1 MPGIVSG
8 IVPATLGAEVRL
20 LAGAGVA
27 LVMSGM
33 LVAPFVGEIG
43 AAMKSAEPGAVHA
56 ERLEE
61 RISKTDLSAAVS
73 AKTSS
78 PVLRAPSETR
88 R

>member
-1 MPGIVSG
+1 
-8 IVPATLGAEVRL
+8 
-20 LAGAGVA
+20 
-27 LVMSGM
+27 MSGL

-43 AAMKSAEPGAVHA
+43 GAMKSAEPGAAHA

-73 AKTSS
+73 AKTSA